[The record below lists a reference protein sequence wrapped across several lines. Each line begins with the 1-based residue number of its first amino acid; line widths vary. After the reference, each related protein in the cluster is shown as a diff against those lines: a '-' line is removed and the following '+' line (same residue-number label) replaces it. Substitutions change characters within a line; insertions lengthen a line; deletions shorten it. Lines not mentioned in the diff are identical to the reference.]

1 MALFRNS
8 NQARGAFV
16 ALAFLALFVVLAR
29 PVCDVSHAHGATW
42 HDQTLG
48 VLNYLGAEAPS
59 HDDSDPCC
67 SSVDEASL
75 VGEVMAFAP
84 DIKSPSVVPFAHYSS
99 ESHVSRT
106 SLRTPVPPDRPPVTR
121 PYYARSARILI

>member
-16 ALAFLALFVVLAR
+16 ALALLALFVVLAR
-29 PVCDVSHAHGATW
+29 PICDVSHAHGAAW
-42 HDQTLG
+42 HDPTLG
-48 VLNYLGAEAPS
+48 VANDFGAQVPG
-59 HDDSDPCC
+59 HDDSDSCC

-75 VGEVMAFAP
+75 ADGAIGFASH
-84 DIKSPSVVPFAHYSS
+84 IKSPSAVSLAQHSS
-99 ESHVSRT
+99 TSHLSRP
-106 SLRTPVPPDRPPVTR
+106 SFRASVPPDRPPVTR